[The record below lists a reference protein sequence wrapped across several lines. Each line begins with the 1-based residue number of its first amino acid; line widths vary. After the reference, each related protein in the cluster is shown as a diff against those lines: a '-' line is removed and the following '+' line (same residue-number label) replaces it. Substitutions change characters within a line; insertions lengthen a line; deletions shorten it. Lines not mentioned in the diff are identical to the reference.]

1 MNNFFSSKDEIV
13 IGVLNM
19 IVVSHDP
26 TIFIHFLR
34 KLIMFK
40 KFLSLY
46 IVSTFSVAAT
56 SALAQPNQL
65 VGKSS
70 PQQLAPLMK
79 AASGKGIKN
88 QYIVVLKQPTT
99 IMSNDLQAFQQFTQ
113 RSVNALANKHALEI
127 KNVFDSAL
135 SGFSAEL
142 TAEQLQALRA
152 DPNVDYIEQNQ
163 IITVN
168 PIISASANAAQDN
181 VTWGIDR
188 IDQRD
193 LPLNRS
199 YNYNYDGSGVTAYV
213 IDTGI
218 AFNHPEFGGR
228 AKSGYDFIDNDN
240 DASDCQG
247 HGTHVAG
254 TIGGAQYGVAK
265 NVNLVG
271 VRVLGCDGSG
281 STEAI
286 ARGIDWVAQNASGP
300 SVANLSLGGGISQ
313 AMDQAVAR
321 LVQRGVTAVIA
332 AGNDNKDACQVSP
345 AREPSGITVGSTT
358 NNDGRSNFSN
368 WGNCVQIFAPGSDV
382 TSASHKG
389 GTTTMSGTSMAS
401 PHVAGVAALYLQ
413 ENKNLSPNQI
423 KTLLSDRSTKGKV
436 SDTQGTPNKLLYSL
450 TDNNT
455 TPNPE
460 PNPQPEPQPQPD
472 SQLTNGKVVTGISG
486 KQGELKKFYIDV
498 PAGRRLSIET
508 NGGTGNLDLYV
519 RLGIEPEPFAWDCA
533 SYRNGNNEVCTFPNT
548 REGRHFITLYGTTE
562 FNNVSL
568 VARY

>member
-40 KFLSLY
+40 KFLSLC

-88 QYIVVLKQPTT
+88 QYIVVLKQPAT

-533 SYRNGNNEVCTFPNT
+533 SYRNGNNEVCSFPNT

>member
-1 MNNFFSSKDEIV
+1 
-13 IGVLNM
+13 
-19 IVVSHDP
+19 
-26 TIFIHFLR
+26 
-34 KLIMFK
+34 MFK
-40 KFLSLY
+40 KFLSLC

-88 QYIVVLKQPTT
+88 QYIVVLKQPAT

-152 DPNVDYIEQNQ
+152 DPNIDYIEQNQ

-188 IDQRD
+188 IDQLD

-271 VRVLGCDGSG
+271 VRVLGCDASG

-332 AGNDNKDACQVSP
+332 AGNDGKDACQVSP
-345 AREPSGITVGSTT
+345 AREPSGITVGATDS
-358 NNDGRSNFSN
+358 NDRRSKHSWASN
-368 WGNCVQIFAPGSDV
+368 WGSCVDIFAPGSDV
-382 TSASHKG
+382 TSASHRG
-389 GTTTMSGTSMAS
+389 GTTTMGGTSMAA
-401 PHVAGVAALYLQ
+401 PHVTGVVALYLQ

-498 PAGRRLSIET
+498 PADRRLSIET

-519 RLGIEPEPFAWDCA
+519 RLGREPEPFAFDCR
-533 SYRNGNNEVCTFPNT
+533 SVRNGNNETCTFTPT

>member
-1 MNNFFSSKDEIV
+1 
-13 IGVLNM
+13 
-19 IVVSHDP
+19 
-26 TIFIHFLR
+26 
-34 KLIMFK
+34 MFK
-40 KFLSLY
+40 KFLSLC

-88 QYIVVLKQPTT
+88 QYIVVLKQPAT

-271 VRVLGCDGSG
+271 VRVLGCDASG

-332 AGNDNKDACQVSP
+332 AGNDGKDACQVSP
-345 AREPSGITVGSTT
+345 AREPSGITVGATDS
-358 NNDGRSNFSN
+358 NDRRSKHSWASN
-368 WGNCVQIFAPGSDV
+368 WGSCVDIFAPGSDV
-382 TSASHKG
+382 TSASHRG
-389 GTTTMSGTSMAS
+389 GITTMGGTSMAA
-401 PHVAGVAALYLQ
+401 PHVAGAVALYLQ

-498 PAGRRLSIET
+498 PAGRRLSIVT
-508 NGGTGNLDLYV
+508 SGGTGNLDLYV
-519 RLGIEPEPFAWDCA
+519 RLGREPEPFAFDCR
-533 SYRNGNNEVCTFPNT
+533 SVRNGNNETCTFTPT

>member
-40 KFLSLY
+40 KFLSLC

-368 WGNCVQIFAPGSDV
+368 WGNCVQIFAPGSDF

>member
-40 KFLSLY
+40 KFLSLC

-88 QYIVVLKQPTT
+88 QYIVVLKQPAT

-533 SYRNGNNEVCTFPNT
+533 SYRNGNNEVCSFSNT

>member
-1 MNNFFSSKDEIV
+1 
-13 IGVLNM
+13 
-19 IVVSHDP
+19 
-26 TIFIHFLR
+26 
-34 KLIMFK
+34 MFK
-40 KFLSLY
+40 KFLSLC

-286 ARGIDWVAQNASGP
+286 ARGIAWVAQNASGP

-423 KTLLSDRSTKGKV
+423 KTLLSDRSPKGKV

-455 TPNPE
+455 TPNPA

-472 SQLTNGKVVTGISG
+472 SQLPNG
-486 KQGELKKFYIDV
+486 
-498 PAGRRLSIET
+498 
-508 NGGTGNLDLYV
+508 
-519 RLGIEPEPFAWDCA
+519 
-533 SYRNGNNEVCTFPNT
+533 
-548 REGRHFITLYGTTE
+548 
-562 FNNVSL
+562 
-568 VARY
+568 

>member
-40 KFLSLY
+40 KFLSLC

-152 DPNVDYIEQNQ
+152 APNVDYIEQNQ

>member
-1 MNNFFSSKDEIV
+1 
-13 IGVLNM
+13 
-19 IVVSHDP
+19 
-26 TIFIHFLR
+26 
-34 KLIMFK
+34 MFK
-40 KFLSLY
+40 KFLSLC

-88 QYIVVLKQPTT
+88 QYIVVLKQPAT

-168 PIISASANAAQDN
+168 PLISASANAAQDN

-436 SDTQGTPNKLLYSL
+436 SDTRGTTNKLLYSL

-486 KQGELKKFYIDV
+486 KQGESKKFYIDV

-519 RLGIEPEPFAWDCA
+519 RLGSEPEPFAWDCA
-533 SYRNGNNEVCTFPNT
+533 SYRNGNNEVCPFPNT

>member
-1 MNNFFSSKDEIV
+1 
-13 IGVLNM
+13 
-19 IVVSHDP
+19 
-26 TIFIHFLR
+26 
-34 KLIMFK
+34 MFK
-40 KFLSLY
+40 KFLSLC
-46 IVSTFSVAAT
+46 IVSTFYVAAT
-56 SALAQPNQL
+56 SALAQPNEL
-65 VGKSS
+65 VGKPS

-88 QYIVVLKQPTT
+88 QYIVVLKQPVT

-113 RSVNALANKHALEI
+113 RSVKALANKHALEI

-152 DPNVDYIEQNQ
+152 DPSVDYIEQDQ
-163 IITVN
+163 IITIN
-168 PIISASANAAQDN
+168 PSISASGNAAQDN

-188 IDQRD
+188 IDQRN
-193 LPLNRS
+193 LPLNS
-199 YNYNYDGSGVTAYV
+199 NYSYNYDGSGVTAYV
-213 IDTGI
+213 IDSGI

-228 AKSGYDFIDNDN
+228 AQSGYDFIDNDY
-240 DASDCQG
+240 DASDCHG

-271 VRVLGCDGSG
+271 VRVLNCKNKGSID
-281 STEAI
+281 SI
-286 ARGIDWVAQNASGP
+286 ARGIDWVVQNASGP
-300 SVANLSLGGGISQ
+300 SVANLSLGGKLESRVW
-313 AMDQAVAR
+313 DDAVAR

-332 AGNDNKDACQVSP
+332 AGNDGIDACQVSP
-345 AREPSGITVGSTT
+345 AREPSGITVGATDS
-358 NNDGRSNFSN
+358 NDRRSKHSWASN
-368 WGNCVQIFAPGSDV
+368 WGSCVDIFAPGSDV
-382 TSASHKG
+382 TSASHRG
-389 GTTTMSGTSMAS
+389 GTTTMGGTSMAT
-401 PHVAGVAALYLQ
+401 PHVAGVVALYLQ

-436 SDTQGTPNKLLYSL
+436 SDTRGTTNKLLYSL

-533 SYRNGNNEVCTFPNT
+533 SYRNGNNEVCSFPNT

>member
-1 MNNFFSSKDEIV
+1 
-13 IGVLNM
+13 
-19 IVVSHDP
+19 
-26 TIFIHFLR
+26 
-34 KLIMFK
+34 MFK
-40 KFLSLY
+40 KFLSLC

-368 WGNCVQIFAPGSDV
+368 WGNCVQIFAPGSDF

>member
-1 MNNFFSSKDEIV
+1 
-13 IGVLNM
+13 
-19 IVVSHDP
+19 
-26 TIFIHFLR
+26 
-34 KLIMFK
+34 MFK
-40 KFLSLY
+40 KFLSLC

-88 QYIVVLKQPTT
+88 QYIVVLKQPAT

-271 VRVLGCDGSG
+271 VRVLGCDSFG
-281 STEAI
+281 STESI
-286 ARGIDWVAQNASGP
+286 VRGIDWVAQNASGP
-300 SVANLSLGGGISQ
+300 SVANLSLGGGVTQ
-313 AMDQAVAR
+313 ALDQAVAR

-332 AGNDNKDACQVSP
+332 AGNDGKDACQVSP
-345 AREPSGITVGSTT
+345 AREPSGITVGATDS
-358 NNDGRSNFSN
+358 NDRRSYHLRQDGSFWWASN
-368 WGNCVQIFAPGSDV
+368 WGNCVDIFAPGSDV
-382 TSASHKG
+382 TSASHKDT
-389 GTTTMSGTSMAS
+389 GTTTMGGTSMAA
-401 PHVAGVAALYLQ
+401 PHVAGVVALYLQ

-455 TPNPE
+455 TPNPD
-460 PNPQPEPQPQPD
+460 PNPQPGPQPQPD

-508 NGGTGNLDLYV
+508 NGGRGNLDLYV

-533 SYRNGNNEVCTFPNT
+533 SYRNGNNEVCSFSNT

>member
-1 MNNFFSSKDEIV
+1 M
-13 IGVLNM
+13 
-19 IVVSHDP
+19 
-26 TIFIHFLR
+26 
-34 KLIMFK
+34 
-40 KFLSLY
+40 
-46 IVSTFSVAAT
+46 VSTFSVAAT
-56 SALAQPNQL
+56 SAIAQPNQL
-65 VGKSS
+65 IGKPS

-88 QYIVVLKQPTT
+88 QYIVVLKQPAT

-113 RSVNALANKHALEI
+113 RSVNALANKHTLEI

-271 VRVLGCDGSG
+271 VRVLDCKSNGT
-281 STEAI
+281 TESI
-286 ARGIDWVAQNASGP
+286 VRGIDWVAQNASGP
-300 SVANLSLGGGISQ
+300 SVANLSLGGGATQ

-332 AGNDNKDACQVSP
+332 AGNDGKDACQVSP
-345 AREPSGITVGSTT
+345 AREPSGITVGATDS
-358 NNDGRSNFSN
+358 NDRRSKHSWASN
-368 WGNCVQIFAPGSDV
+368 WGSCVDIFAPGSDV
-382 TSASHKG
+382 TSASHRG
-389 GTTTMSGTSMAS
+389 GTTTMGGTSMAA
-401 PHVAGVAALYLQ
+401 PHVAGAVALYLQ

-472 SQLTNGKVVTGISG
+472 GQLTNGKVVTGISG

-498 PAGRRLSIET
+498 PAGRRLSIVT
-508 NGGTGNLDLYV
+508 SGGTGNLDLYV
-519 RLGIEPEPFAWDCA
+519 RLGREPEPFAFDCR
-533 SYRNGNNEVCTFPNT
+533 SVRNGNNETCTFTPT

>member
-1 MNNFFSSKDEIV
+1 
-13 IGVLNM
+13 
-19 IVVSHDP
+19 
-26 TIFIHFLR
+26 
-34 KLIMFK
+34 MFK

-247 HGTHVAG
+247 HGTRCGRH
-254 TIGGAQYGVAK
+254 Y
-265 NVNLVG
+265 
-271 VRVLGCDGSG
+271 R
-281 STEAI
+281 
-286 ARGIDWVAQNASGP
+286 
-300 SVANLSLGGGISQ
+300 
-313 AMDQAVAR
+313 
-321 LVQRGVTAVIA
+321 
-332 AGNDNKDACQVSP
+332 
-345 AREPSGITVGSTT
+345 
-358 NNDGRSNFSN
+358 GRSIRCS
-368 WGNCVQIFAPGSDV
+368 
-382 TSASHKG
+382 
-389 GTTTMSGTSMAS
+389 
-401 PHVAGVAALYLQ
+401 
-413 ENKNLSPNQI
+413 
-423 KTLLSDRSTKGKV
+423 
-436 SDTQGTPNKLLYSL
+436 
-450 TDNNT
+450 
-455 TPNPE
+455 
-460 PNPQPEPQPQPD
+460 
-472 SQLTNGKVVTGISG
+472 
-486 KQGELKKFYIDV
+486 
-498 PAGRRLSIET
+498 
-508 NGGTGNLDLYV
+508 
-519 RLGIEPEPFAWDCA
+519 
-533 SYRNGNNEVCTFPNT
+533 
-548 REGRHFITLYGTTE
+548 
-562 FNNVSL
+562 
-568 VARY
+568 

>member
-34 KLIMFK
+34 KLIIFK
-40 KFLSLY
+40 KFLSLC

>member
-1 MNNFFSSKDEIV
+1 
-13 IGVLNM
+13 
-19 IVVSHDP
+19 
-26 TIFIHFLR
+26 
-34 KLIMFK
+34 MFK
-40 KFLSLY
+40 KFLSLC

-88 QYIVVLKQPTT
+88 QYIVVLKQPAT

-271 VRVLGCDGSG
+271 VRVLGCDASG

-332 AGNDNKDACQVSP
+332 AGNDGKDACQVSP
-345 AREPSGITVGSTT
+345 AREPSGITVGATDS
-358 NNDGRSNFSN
+358 NDRRSKHSWASN
-368 WGNCVQIFAPGSDV
+368 WGSCVDIFAPGSDV
-382 TSASHKG
+382 TSASHRG
-389 GTTTMSGTSMAS
+389 GTTTMGGTSMAA
-401 PHVAGVAALYLQ
+401 PHVAGAVALYLQ

-498 PAGRRLSIET
+498 PAGRRLSIVT
-508 NGGTGNLDLYV
+508 SGGTGNLDLYV
-519 RLGIEPEPFAWDCA
+519 RLGREPEPFAFDCR
-533 SYRNGNNEVCTFPNT
+533 SVTNGNNETCTFTST

>member
-40 KFLSLY
+40 KFLSLC

-88 QYIVVLKQPTT
+88 QYIVVLKQPAT
-99 IMSNDLQAFQQFTQ
+99 IMNNDLQAFQQFTQ

-533 SYRNGNNEVCTFPNT
+533 SYRNGNNEVCSFPNT

>member
-1 MNNFFSSKDEIV
+1 
-13 IGVLNM
+13 M

-40 KFLSLY
+40 KFLSLC

>member
-40 KFLSLY
+40 KFLSLC

-88 QYIVVLKQPTT
+88 QYIVVLKQPAT
-99 IMSNDLQAFQQFTQ
+99 IMNNDLQAFQQFTQ

-163 IITVN
+163 IITIN

-389 GTTTMSGTSMAS
+389 GTTTMSGTSIAS

-450 TDNNT
+450 ADNNT

-533 SYRNGNNEVCTFPNT
+533 SYRNGNNEVCSFPNT

>member
-1 MNNFFSSKDEIV
+1 
-13 IGVLNM
+13 
-19 IVVSHDP
+19 
-26 TIFIHFLR
+26 
-34 KLIMFK
+34 MFK

-548 REGRHFITLYGTTE
+548 EKVAT
-562 FNNVSL
+562 SL
-568 VARY
+568 HSMAPLSLTMSVWWLATNMTH

>member
-1 MNNFFSSKDEIV
+1 
-13 IGVLNM
+13 
-19 IVVSHDP
+19 
-26 TIFIHFLR
+26 
-34 KLIMFK
+34 MFK
-40 KFLSLY
+40 KFLSLC

-88 QYIVVLKQPTT
+88 QYIVVLKQPAT

-213 IDTGI
+213 IDSGI
-218 AFNHPEFGGR
+218 AFRHPEFGGR
-228 AKSGYDFIDNDN
+228 AQSGYDFIDNDN
-240 DASDCQG
+240 DASDCHG

-254 TIGGAQYGVAK
+254 TIGGTQYGVAK
-265 NVNLVG
+265 NVNLVS
-271 VRVLGCDGSG
+271 VRVLDCQNNGSID
-281 STEAI
+281 SI

-300 SVANLSLGGGISQ
+300 SVANLSLGGKLESRVW
-313 AMDQAVAR
+313 DDAVAR
-321 LVQRGVTAVIA
+321 LVQRGITAVIA
-332 AGNDNKDACQVSP
+332 AGNDGIDACQVSP
-345 AREPSGITVGSTT
+345 AREPSGITVGATDS
-358 NNDGRSNFSN
+358 NDRRSKHSWASN
-368 WGNCVQIFAPGSDV
+368 WGNCVDIFAPGSDV
-382 TSASHKG
+382 TSASHQNAE
-389 GTTTMSGTSMAS
+389 TTTMGGTSMAA
-401 PHVAGVAALYLQ
+401 PHVAGVVALYLQ

-436 SDTQGTPNKLLYSL
+436 SDTRGTTNKLLYSL

-533 SYRNGNNEVCTFPNT
+533 SYRNGNNEVCSFPNT

>member
-19 IVVSHDP
+19 IVMSHDP

-40 KFLSLY
+40 KFLSLC

-88 QYIVVLKQPTT
+88 QYIVVLKQPAT

-533 SYRNGNNEVCTFPNT
+533 SYRNGNNEVCSFPNT

>member
-1 MNNFFSSKDEIV
+1 
-13 IGVLNM
+13 
-19 IVVSHDP
+19 
-26 TIFIHFLR
+26 
-34 KLIMFK
+34 MFK
-40 KFLSLY
+40 KFLSLC

-56 SALAQPNQL
+56 SAIAQPNQL
-65 VGKSS
+65 IGKPS

-88 QYIVVLKQPTT
+88 QYIVVLKQPAT

-240 DASDCQG
+240 DARDCQG

-286 ARGIDWVAQNASGP
+286 VRGIDWVAQNASGP
-300 SVANLSLGGGISQ
+300 SVANLSLGGGVTQ

-321 LVQRGVTAVIA
+321 LVQRGVNAVIA

-382 TSASHKG
+382 TSASHEG
-389 GTTTMSGTSMAS
+389 GTKTMSGTSMAT
-401 PHVAGVAALYLQ
+401 PHVAGVVALYLQ

-436 SDTQGTPNKLLYSL
+436 SDTRGTTNKLLYSL

-519 RLGIEPEPFAWDCA
+519 RLGREPEPFAFDCK
-533 SYRNGNNEVCTFPNT
+533 SVTNGNNETCTFTST

>member
-40 KFLSLY
+40 KFLSLC

-152 DPNVDYIEQNQ
+152 DPNIDYIEQNQ

-533 SYRNGNNEVCTFPNT
+533 SYRNGNNEVCSFPNT

>member
-1 MNNFFSSKDEIV
+1 
-13 IGVLNM
+13 
-19 IVVSHDP
+19 
-26 TIFIHFLR
+26 
-34 KLIMFK
+34 MFK
-40 KFLSLY
+40 KFLSLC

-88 QYIVVLKQPTT
+88 QYIVVLKQPAT

-271 VRVLGCDGSG
+271 VRVLGCDSRG

-286 ARGIDWVAQNASGP
+286 VRGIDWVAQNASGP
-300 SVANLSLGGGISQ
+300 SVANLSLGGGVTQ
-313 AMDQAVAR
+313 ALDQAVAR

-332 AGNDNKDACQVSP
+332 AGNDGKDACQVSP
-345 AREPSGITVGSTT
+345 AREPSGITVGATDS
-358 NNDGRSNFSN
+358 NDRRSYHLRQDGSFWWASN
-368 WGNCVQIFAPGSDV
+368 WGNCVDIFAPGSDV
-382 TSASHKG
+382 TSASHQNT
-389 GTTTMSGTSMAS
+389 GTTTMGGTSMAA
-401 PHVAGVAALYLQ
+401 PHVAGVVALYLQ
-413 ENKNLSPNQI
+413 ENKNLS
-423 KTLLSDRSTKGKV
+423 
-436 SDTQGTPNKLLYSL
+436 
-450 TDNNT
+450 
-455 TPNPE
+455 PNPE

-508 NGGTGNLDLYV
+508 NGGRGNLDLYV

-533 SYRNGNNEVCTFPNT
+533 SYRNGNNEVCSFPNT

>member
-40 KFLSLY
+40 KFLSLC

-88 QYIVVLKQPTT
+88 QYIVVLKQPAT
-99 IMSNDLQAFQQFTQ
+99 IMSNDFQAFQQFTQ

-152 DPNVDYIEQNQ
+152 DPNIDYIEQNQ

-533 SYRNGNNEVCTFPNT
+533 SYRNGNNEVCSFPNT

>member
-13 IGVLNM
+13 IGVLKM

-40 KFLSLY
+40 KFLSLC

-88 QYIVVLKQPTT
+88 QYIVVLKQPAT

-271 VRVLGCDGSG
+271 VRVLGCDASG

-332 AGNDNKDACQVSP
+332 AGNDGKDACQVSP
-345 AREPSGITVGSTT
+345 AREPSGITVGATDS
-358 NNDGRSNFSN
+358 NDRRSKHSWASN
-368 WGNCVQIFAPGSDV
+368 WGSCVDIFAPGSDV
-382 TSASHKG
+382 TSASHRG
-389 GTTTMSGTSMAS
+389 GTTTMGGTSMAA
-401 PHVAGVAALYLQ
+401 PHVAGAVALYLQ

-498 PAGRRLSIET
+498 PAGRRLSIVT
-508 NGGTGNLDLYV
+508 SGGTGNLDLYV
-519 RLGIEPEPFAWDCA
+519 RLGREPEPFAFDCR
-533 SYRNGNNEVCTFPNT
+533 SVRNGNNETCTFTPT
-548 REGRHFITLYGTTE
+548 REGRHFITIKIRLLRRR
-562 FNNVSL
+562 F
-568 VARY
+568 

>member
-40 KFLSLY
+40 KFLSLC